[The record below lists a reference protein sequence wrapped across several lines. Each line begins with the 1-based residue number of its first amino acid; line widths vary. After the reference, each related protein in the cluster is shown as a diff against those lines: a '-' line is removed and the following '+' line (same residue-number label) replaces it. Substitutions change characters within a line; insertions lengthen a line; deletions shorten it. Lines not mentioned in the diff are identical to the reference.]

1 MNSQITYGRL
11 LARAVFILT
20 VFGLVSLPQIR
31 SENPAP
37 AFAQMR
43 DLISLIPIP
52 LWFVIILIL
61 LAVLWAI
68 MNIRYSSI
76 TNAIEQS
83 PTERISI
90 SEVVKPEKG
99 GNGLTSISYSP
110 TLRLFNTLGWLE
122 VKDPDKECIVI
133 DGKHVIKNTRLFFAP
148 MMLFGKPVN
157 ARRILLSP
165 PPLVDVKATALTSDQ
180 LELTLVVSV
189 KYFVENP
196 VYVAKLSEPI
206 PELNDLIA
214 GVIVEQIHGKT
225 LVDIVKDEGSLRI
238 NLKNKLNE
246 SSSIKSYFKIEE
258 VLKAIP
264 TGDERIIEIIR
275 QTKQAIQRQALVE
288 QEGINKELLADFDLA
303 IKKKEAELQE
313 EFIEK
318 QHARDLELLHIQQ
331 EYEAIHELMRAI
343 AQIAASGINP
353 SPAIREIRSILSQTT
368 PAPLPSLPESVP
380 ETLDLFHQ
388 EQKNLESIQ
397 EKIGF
402 ESFEI
407 QPLEGKTDHPGSVV
421 IQFDDFKLKIDCSAG
436 YPSAA
441 PQVFLHKNN
450 DEISNI
456 TIPWFVGSNLI
467 DVITT
472 AVMQTRV
479 KSKKKK

>member
-43 DLISLIPIP
+43 DLVSLIPIP
-52 LWFVIILIL
+52 LWFVIILIF

-76 TNAIEQS
+76 RSAFEQS

-133 DGKHVIKNTRLFFAP
+133 DGKHVIKKTRLYFAP
-148 MMLFGKPVN
+148 MLLFGKPVN

-165 PPLVDVKATALTSDQ
+165 PPLVDVKATALTNDQ

-189 KYFVENP
+189 KYFVEDP

-206 PELNDLIA
+206 SELNNLMA

-288 QEGINKELLADFDLA
+288 QEGINKELLADF
-303 IKKKEAELQE
+303 
-313 EFIEK
+313 
-318 QHARDLELLHIQQ
+318 
-331 EYEAIHELMRAI
+331 
-343 AQIAASGINP
+343 
-353 SPAIREIRSILSQTT
+353 
-368 PAPLPSLPESVP
+368 
-380 ETLDLFHQ
+380 
-388 EQKNLESIQ
+388 
-397 EKIGF
+397 
-402 ESFEI
+402 
-407 QPLEGKTDHPGSVV
+407 
-421 IQFDDFKLKIDCSAG
+421 
-436 YPSAA
+436 
-441 PQVFLHKNN
+441 
-450 DEISNI
+450 
-456 TIPWFVGSNLI
+456 
-467 DVITT
+467 
-472 AVMQTRV
+472 
-479 KSKKKK
+479 